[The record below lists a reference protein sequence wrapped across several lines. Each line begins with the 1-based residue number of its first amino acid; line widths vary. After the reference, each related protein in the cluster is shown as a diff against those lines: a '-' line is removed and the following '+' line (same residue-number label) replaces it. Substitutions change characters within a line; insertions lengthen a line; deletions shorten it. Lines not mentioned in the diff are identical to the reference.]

1 MKIRIKIVSIVI
13 AITLIYSCSNNNK
26 QFVLED
32 NSHENSNMIT
42 LTEKQARNANIETC
56 AITTSQ
62 MSYVE
67 KVNGSLE
74 VPPQNLISISCPTGG
89 YLTQT
94 KLLPGM
100 KVSKGEAIATITD
113 QQFIQLQ
120 QDYLSAK
127 SKIHFSELEYK
138 RQKSLADNEA
148 TSDKALQFTNAEL
161 QQSRIMLATLSEK
174 LKLININPA
183 NVSNA
188 NIRQSISLFSPITGF
203 VNKVN
208 VNIGKYVSPSEV
220 LFEIINPS
228 DIHLNL
234 KIFEKVAQHI
244 KIGQRVIAY
253 SNTNLSKKYE
263 CEVILISKEVDASGL
278 VEVHCH
284 FKNYDPSLIVGM
296 YMNAELE
303 TENSLQNALPID
315 CITSF
320 EGKNYV
326 FVSTS
331 KNSYQMVEV
340 EIGNEVSSL
349 VEIKNADL
357 LTNKRIVSKGA
368 YTLLMALKNIAE

>member
-1 MKIRIKIVSIVI
+1 MKIKIVSIVI
-13 AITLIYSCSNNNK
+13 AITLIYSCSNKNK
-26 QFVLED
+26 QSLLE
-32 NSHENSNMIT
+32 ENSPEDSNFIT
-42 LTEKQARNANIETC
+42 LTEKQAKNANIETC
-56 AITTSQ
+56 EITSSQ

-138 RQKSLADNEA
+138 RQKSLAENEA
-148 TSDKALQFTNAEL
+148 TSDKALQLTNADL

-183 NVSNA
+183 NVSNT

-263 CEVILISKEVDASGL
+263 CEVILISKEVDANGL

-331 KNSYQMVEV
+331 KNSYQMHEV

-349 VEIKNADL
+349 VEIKNAHMLND
-357 LTNKRIVSKGA
+357 KRIVSKGA